1 MNVVVPCTH
10 KKFSSLKS
18 PTLDKGFFHMNKVIE
33 DDKKQNLASE
43 EEARNVAEAA
53 REKKWTKGTFL
64 REIFLGKLRLNLVE
78 EAVKAIKEPSQE
90 FKEFYEKMRNLL
102 EKDVDSNAIDR
113 NAKVPQEVIDKLA
126 KLGAFGMKIKKEYG
140 GLGFSQA
147 EYNAVLE
154 LVGSQDSSLG
164 ALLSAHQSIGVP
176 QPLQLFGTKEQKEKY
191 LPQIAKGKV
200 TAFALTEPYVGS
212 DPANLQTSVKETDD
226 HYILNGEKLWCTNG
240 TIAHYIVVMAR
251 HENEKA
257 LSAFIVDMDWE
268 GVKVEHRCE
277 FMGLKGIENGVI
289 SFKDVKVP
297 KGNLLWK
304 KGSGLKLA
312 LITLNT
318 GRLSI
323 PAICTGTAKTCLKI
337 SRRWGS
343 ERFQW
348 GQPIGKHEVIGHKI
362 ASMAANTFAMEAVS
376 KVSTAMMEQGYDV
389 RLESSVAKM
398 YNTEMGWR
406 IVDDTMQIRGGRG
419 YETTE
424 SLEARKEEP
433 WPVERMMR
441 DYRINLVFEGSSE
454 IMRLFIAREAV
465 DKHLSVAGSFIDK
478 KVSIVNKMLALPK
491 IGLFYAWWYP
501 TRWLGWSL
509 WPKYARYGKLAKHMR
524 YVERT
529 TRKLAR
535 SIFHGMMI
543 HQAKLEKKQAF
554 LFRIVEMGA
563 ELFAMSATIAYA
575 QQQQDKNAQNLADA
589 FCNEAK
595 QRIKGNFKALWN
607 NDDAQRYQLA
617 REILDEKY
625 TWLEKTTTKLDDK
638 G

>member
-1 MNVVVPCTH
+1 
-10 KKFSSLKS
+10 
-18 PTLDKGFFHMNKVIE
+18 MNKVIDNE
-33 DDKKQNLASE
+33 KKQNLASE

-64 REIFLGKLRLNLVE
+64 REIFLGKLRLSLLE
-78 EAVKAIKEPSQE
+78 EALDEIKEPRAEYS
-90 FKEFYEKMRNLL
+90 KFYDEMRSLL
-102 EKDVDSNAIDR
+102 EDKIDSDAIDR
-113 NAKVPQEVIDKLA
+113 DAKVPQEILEKLA
-126 KLGAFGMKIKKEYG
+126 ELGAFGMKIKKEYG
-140 GLGFSQA
+140 GLGFTQT
-147 EYNAVLE
+147 EYNAILE

-200 TAFALTEPYVGS
+200 TAFALTESYVGS
-212 DPANLQTSVKETDD
+212 DPANLQTTVEETEDG
-226 HYILNGEKLWCTNG
+226 YTLNGEKLWCTNG
-240 TIAHYIVVMAR
+240 TIADYIVVMAR
-251 HENEKA
+251 HKDKS
-257 LSAFIVDMDWE
+257 LSAFVVEMDWE
-268 GVKVEHRCE
+268 GVKIEHRCQ
-277 FMGLKGIENGVI
+277 FMGLRGIENGVI

-297 KGNLLWK
+297 KENLLWK

-323 PAICTGTAKTCLKI
+323 PAICTGTAKSCLKI
-337 SRRWGS
+337 SRRWGK

-348 GQPIGKHEVIGHKI
+348 GQPIGQHEVIGHKI

-376 KVSTAMMEQGYDV
+376 KVSTYMMEHGYDV

-424 SLEARKEEP
+424 SLAARKESP

-478 KVSIVNKMLALPK
+478 KVSILNKIFALPK
-491 IGLFYAWWYP
+491 IGMFYAWWYP

-509 WPKYARYGKLAKHMR
+509 WPKYSRFGKLAKHMR

-554 LFRIVEMGA
+554 LFRIVEMGS
-563 ELFAMSATIAYA
+563 ELFAMSATIVYA
-575 QQQQDKNAQNLADA
+575 QKQGNKNAEKLADA

-595 QRIKGNFKALWN
+595 QRIKSNFKALWG
-607 NDDAQRYQLA
+607 NDDAARYSLA
-617 REILDEKY
+617 REILDENY
-625 TWLEKTTTKLDDK
+625 TWLEEATTKLKDK
-638 G
+638 

>member
-1 MNVVVPCTH
+1 
-10 KKFSSLKS
+10 
-18 PTLDKGFFHMNKVIE
+18 MNKVIE

-90 FKEFYEKMRNLL
+90 FKDFYEKMRNLL

-126 KLGAFGMKIKKEYG
+126 ELGAFGMKIKKEYG

-226 HYILNGEKLWCTNG
+226 NYILNGEKLWCTNG

-268 GVKVEHRCE
+268 GVKIEHRCE

-297 KGNLLWK
+297 KENLLWK

-348 GQPIGKHEVIGHKI
+348 GQSIGKHEVIGHKI

-424 SLEARKEEP
+424 SLKARKEEP

-575 QQQQDKNAQNLADA
+575 KQQQDKNAQNLADA

-607 NDDAQRYQLA
+607 NDDAQRYKLA

>member
-1 MNVVVPCTH
+1 
-10 KKFSSLKS
+10 
-18 PTLDKGFFHMNKVIE
+18 MNKVIE
-33 DDKKQNLASE
+33 NEKQNLASE

-78 EAVKAIKEPSQE
+78 EAIAAMKEPS
-90 FKEFYEKMRNLL
+90 KEFSEFYDKMRDLL
-102 EKDVDSNAIDR
+102 EKDIDSDAIDR
-113 NAKVPQEVIDKLA
+113 NEKVPQEVLDKLA
-126 KLGAFGMKIKKEYG
+126 ELGAFGMKIKKEFG
-140 GLGFSQA
+140 GLGFSQT

-154 LVGSQDSSLG
+154 LVGSQDSNLG

-200 TAFALTEPYVGS
+200 TAFALTESYVGS
-212 DPANLQTSVKETDD
+212 DPANLTTSVKEVDD
-226 HYILNGEKLWCTNG
+226 NYILNGEKLWCTNG
-240 TIAHYIVVMAR
+240 TIADYIVVMAR
-251 HENEKA
+251 HEGEKA
-257 LSAFIVDMDWE
+257 LSAFVVDMDWE
-268 GVKVEHRCE
+268 GVKVEHRCQ
-277 FMGLKGIENGVI
+277 FMGLRGIENGVI
-289 SFKDVKVP
+289 SFKDVKIP

-304 KGSGLKLA
+304 KGAGLKLA

-318 GRLSI
+318 GRLSV
-323 PAICTGTAKTCLKI
+323 PAICTGVAKTCLKI
-337 SRRWGS
+337 SRRWGN

-348 GQPIGKHEVIGHKI
+348 GQPIGKHEIIGHKI

-398 YNTEMGWR
+398 YNTEMGWG

-424 SLEARKEEP
+424 SLEARKESP

-454 IMRLFIAREAV
+454 VMRLFIAREAV

-478 KVSIVNKMLALPK
+478 KVSIGNKILALPK

-501 TRWLGWSL
+501 TRWLGWSM
-509 WPKYARYGKLAKHMR
+509 WPKYSRYGKLAKHMR
-524 YVERT
+524 YIERT
-529 TRKLAR
+529 TRKLSRA
-535 SIFHGMMI
+535 IFHGMMI

-563 ELFAMSATIAYA
+563 ELFAMSATVAYA
-575 QQQQDKNAQNLADA
+575 QKQEDKNAQNLADA
-589 FCNEAK
+589 FCNQAK
-595 QRIKGNFKALWN
+595 QRIKSNFKALWS
-607 NDDAQRYQLA
+607 NDDDQRYKLA
-617 REILDEKY
+617 REILDENY
-625 TWLEKTTTKLDDK
+625 TWLEKTTTKLNDK
-638 G
+638 NESES

>member
-1 MNVVVPCTH
+1 
-10 KKFSSLKS
+10 
-18 PTLDKGFFHMNKVIE
+18 MNKVIE

-90 FKEFYEKMRNLL
+90 FKDFYEKMRNLL

-126 KLGAFGMKIKKEYG
+126 ELGAFGMKIKKEYG

-226 HYILNGEKLWCTNG
+226 NYILNGEKLWCTNG

-268 GVKVEHRCE
+268 GVKIEHRCE

-297 KGNLLWK
+297 KENLLWK

-348 GQPIGKHEVIGHKI
+348 GQSIGKHEVIGHKI

-575 QQQQDKNAQNLADA
+575 KQQQDKNAQNLADA

-607 NDDAQRYQLA
+607 NDDAQRYKLA